1 MDIKISDRIRNN
13 DPRFAGQV
21 VTVDELFHTFSA
33 TYAVWYGV
41 KDGKRVGRKNKV
53 RTDRIFPAG
62 TNCRQGWTLVGPAQ
76 HGE

>member
-1 MDIKISDRIRNN
+1 MDIKIGDRIRNN

-21 VTVDELFHTFSA
+21 VTIDE
-33 TYAVWYGV
+33 TYFDSVNKYAIWYGV

-62 TNCRQGWTLVGPAQ
+62 TNCRQGWTLVGPEQ